1 MDHAATEMKARLF
14 KPARSAAMYPRM
26 EEELTREWKAR
37 RAKSRKVSPRW
48 MQIRSRHLMR
58 KHYPEKVAAWKA
70 SRGWQRNYCKRMN
83 PPLVPRK
90 VTNKRKHDT
99 VEVEVPI
106 MGRYHHGLRILV
118 QSEPKKRPQ
127 KGSVEEQDV
136 EKFGRFAKR
145 RRLSKDQIPLPFVVN
160 QNTTYDERGR
170 EVIKVKAGS
179 DGLTKRQFTA
189 ELTFAAGREPKQQP
203 KPGIVFRGQGKLP
216 QAELQAYSDD
226 VHVYH
231 QRCAWVDRPVSLQ
244 IAKDLVADEKRNLG
258 LDAEWLLSVDQL
270 DAQKQLAYKKIIGD
284 AGGKVVHPPAGL
296 THQGAAVD
304 RGYGR
309 AVQCEIMLQQDLCCD
324 ANEEN
329 YERWES
335 GSLSAGDRRILMSFW
350 LGAAVKVVN
359 GKLSALEKYMGHA
372 GLLMTADGSD
382 DDLIKLEGL
391 PKNFKYDFMSMEPD
405 PWLASHGSE
414 EDPTLF

>member
-189 ELTFAAGREPKQQP
+189 ELTFAAGREPNSNRSQEL
-203 KPGIVFRGQGKLP
+203 FSEGK
-216 QAELQAYSDD
+216 
-226 VHVYH
+226 
-231 QRCAWVDRPVSLQ
+231 
-244 IAKDLVADEKRNLG
+244 
-258 LDAEWLLSVDQL
+258 
-270 DAQKQLAYKKIIGD
+270 
-284 AGGKVVHPPAGL
+284 
-296 THQGAAVD
+296 
-304 RGYGR
+304 
-309 AVQCEIMLQQDLCCD
+309 
-324 ANEEN
+324 
-329 YERWES
+329 
-335 GSLSAGDRRILMSFW
+335 GSCL
-350 LGAAVKVVN
+350 
-359 GKLSALEKYMGHA
+359 KLSCRHTVMMFTFIINGVLGWT
-372 GLLMTADGSD
+372 GQCRC
-382 DDLIKLEGL
+382 KLR
-391 PKNFKYDFMSMEPD
+391 KI
-405 PWLASHGSE
+405 WLRMRSG
-414 EDPTLF
+414 T